1 MFVFLSRQQREEDLL
16 KNLEKERCL
25 PGIFRP
31 LVLEEVWLSLLLW
44 KNWLYS
50 FLLFLFFLPFFG
62 NFNIHTYEEFSKAF
76 SVVSHVRQESDIVVA
91 AIYVMSEV
99 YHYSLK
105 TLLDFGFLDCVYSEF
120 FVVFF
125 YFLIFFSRLWII
137 SSTCWWWNLWNAYI
151 PPHITLGSPGLSSS
165 SFDQIQFQASSKVF
179 WVLQWMLFFVI
190 DFQFRATSFTKQDN
204 IGMQGIFIPFFPQNP

>member
-125 YFLIFFSRLWII
+125 LFSHLFYQIMNHFFYLLMVKFVECLYSPTYNIGITWFVIIFIWSNPI
-137 SSTCWWWNLWNAYI
+137 SSI
-151 PPHITLGSPGLSSS
+151 KQGFLSSS
-165 SFDQIQFQASSKVF
+165 
-179 WVLQWMLFFVI
+179 MNVI
-190 DFQFRATSFTKQDN
+190 LCYWFSV
-204 IGMQGIFIPFFPQNP
+204 